1 MVCLATG
8 FCNRWQPDQDLA
20 MDEISL
26 SSQSMF
32 AELLQRCLDGEFDD
46 TYQEQGS
53 FVRRRRDARYY
64 WYYRWDAGGAKHER
78 YVGPVTDKSITD
90 RVTRFAD
97 IKSDYRQRREM
108 VRALIATR
116 LPAPDAMAGSV
127 VEALWKAG
135 FFRLRGVLV
144 GSLAYQC
151 YAGPLGIRLTA
162 ASVRTDD
169 ADFAQFWGV
178 SQNIGESMEHPLTV
192 LRTID
197 PTFKEVPDINDPF
210 VTSRYRTKTG
220 YKVEF
225 LTPNRGS
232 DDYAGRPTKMKT
244 LAGAG
249 AQPLR
254 HLEFLIHQP
263 ERSVMLFGGG
273 VPVTLP
279 RAERYAVH
287 KIIVA
292 VERKDQIKAQK
303 DITQAGIL
311 IIATAKRRPLELGE
325 AWLEAWNAGPRWREK
340 LDAGLQRL
348 SDDERRELQ
357 RVIELAEGAA
367 ARRGARKTKR
377 Q

>member
-1 MVCLATG
+1 ME
-8 FCNRWQPDQDLA
+8 
-20 MDEISL
+20 EISV

-46 TYQEQGS
+46 AFQEQGS
-53 FVRRRRDARYY
+53 FVRRRRASRTY

-108 VRALIATR
+108 VRALLATR
-116 LPAPDAMAGSV
+116 LPAPDAMAGGV
-127 VEALWKAG
+127 VEAMWKAG

-151 YAGPLGIRLTA
+151 YAGVLGIKLTA

-169 ADFAQFWGV
+169 VDFAQFWGI
-178 SQNIGESMEHPLTV
+178 SENIGESMEHPLKV
-192 LRTID
+192 LQALD
-197 PTFKEVPDINDPF
+197 PTFREVPDINDPF

-232 DDYAGRPTKMKT
+232 DDHQGQPARMKA
-244 LAGAG
+244 LSGAG

-254 HLEFLIHQP
+254 HLEFLIHEP

-287 KIIVA
+287 KVIVA
-292 VERKDQIKAQK
+292 VERKDQVKAQK
-303 DITQAGIL
+303 DILQAGTL
-311 IIATAKRRPLELGE
+311 IMATAKRRPLELGE
-325 AWLEAWNAGPRWREK
+325 AWLQAWNAGPRWREK
-340 LDAGLQRL
+340 LDSGLQRL
-348 SDDERRELQ
+348 SDEQRSELK
-357 RVIELAEGAA
+357 RVTELAENAEMRRA
-367 ARRGARKTKR
+367 ARKPRGGGGKKSKPARPKQKID
-377 Q
+377 

>member
-1 MVCLATG
+1 
-8 FCNRWQPDQDLA
+8 

-210 VTSRYRTKTG
+210 VTSRYRTRTG

-232 DDYAGRPTKMKT
+232 EDHSGRPAKMKA

-303 DITQAGIL
+303 DITQAGTL
-311 IIATAKRRPLELGE
+311 ITATAKRRPLELGE
-325 AWLEAWNAGPRWREK
+325 AWLEAWNVGPRWREK
-340 LDAGLQRL
+340 LDAGVQRL
-348 SDDERRELQ
+348 SDNERSELK
-357 RVIELAEGAA
+357 RVIALAEGAE
-367 ARRGARKTKR
+367 ARRATQKPKR
-377 Q
+377 R